1 VIDALDPAGR
11 RGLVRKRGET
21 MSTTQIDIET
31 NKQIVRDFM
40 EAFGSGDIPRTMGF
54 MADDATWWVAGSIPL
69 SGTYT
74 KQEFEQLL
82 GGVVDT
88 CKQPISLTPNAF
100 TAEGGRVAVETESY
114 TETNEG
120 KVYNNQYHFLFVL
133 RDGKIVQVKEYL
145 DTMHTNEILCS

>member
-1 VIDALDPAGR
+1 
-11 RGLVRKRGET
+11 
-21 MSTTQIDIET
+21 MSTTDTSQIEA

-40 EAFGSGDIPRTMGF
+40 EAFGSGDIARTMDF
-54 MADDATWWVAGSIPL
+54 MAEDATWWVAGTIKL

-74 KQEFEQLL
+74 KTEFEALL
-82 GGVVDT
+82 GGVVDN

-100 TAEGGRVAVETESY
+100 TAEGDRVAVETESY

-120 KVYNNQYHFLFVL
+120 KVYANQYHFLFVL

-145 DTMHTNEILCS
+145 DTMHTADVFG

>member
-1 VIDALDPAGR
+1 MAITDTSV
-11 RGLVRKRGET
+11 
-21 MSTTQIDIET
+21 ET

-54 MADDATWWVAGSIPL
+54 MARDATWWVAGTIPL

-88 CKQPISLTPNAF
+88 CKQPISLTPHAF
-100 TAEGGRVAVETESY
+100 TAEGDRVAVETESY
-114 TETNEG
+114 TETNAG
-120 KVYNNQYHFLFVL
+120 KVYNNHYHFLFVL

-145 DTMHTNEILCS
+145 DTMHTNEVLCS